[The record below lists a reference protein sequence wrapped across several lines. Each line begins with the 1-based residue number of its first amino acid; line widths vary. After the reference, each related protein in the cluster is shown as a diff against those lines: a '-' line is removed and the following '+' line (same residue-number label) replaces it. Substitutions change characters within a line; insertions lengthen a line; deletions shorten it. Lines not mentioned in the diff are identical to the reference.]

1 LTRIKWLDIA
11 VDDLEEIADYISQ
24 DNPEAATRIV
34 KCLWNAVNSLTD
46 QPEMARPG
54 RVHGTRELVVSN
66 TPFVVPY
73 RVVGSEIEIL
83 RILHGARDWPKR
95 L

>member
-1 LTRIKWLDIA
+1 MA

-24 DNPEAATRIV
+24 DNPESARRMV
-34 KCLWNAVNSLTD
+34 KRLWTAVKSLAV
-46 QPEMARPG
+46 QPEIGRPG
-54 RVHGTRELVVSN
+54 RIHGTRELIVSN

-83 RILHGARDWPKR
+83 RILHGAREWPKSF
-95 L
+95 